1 MVIKQLAD
9 LQKEIHQT
17 NVEKGFWPADVVRNR
32 GEMVVLMITELS
44 EAVEAHREGKEYDP
58 ITRLRKEAK
67 TMWAWEIVDTSDEA
81 WKNWFTCEVK
91 NSLQDELADTVIRIL
106 DYCYGWK
113 IPLSLTEHHFYM
125 KENFGESIVELI
137 EYILRAYRTDVPR
150 HLCIQGS
157 WSVALQMIIS
167 FCEQMNID
175 ILQHVQW
182 KLKYNKTRAFKH
194 GKNY

>member
-1 MVIKQLAD
+1 MD

-44 EAVEAHREGKEYDP
+44 EVVEAHREGKRYDP
-58 ITRLRKEAK
+58 FNVATAFLDGSAVSENPGLS
-67 TMWAWEIVDTSDEA
+67 WESVFQA
-81 WKNWFTCEVK
+81 QVK
-91 NSLQDELADTVIRIL
+91 NSVEDEFADTVIRIL

-113 IPLSLTEHHFYM
+113 IPLSLMEMKFTM

-150 HLCIQGS
+150 HLCVQGS
-157 WSVALQMIIS
+157 WSVALQNIIS
-167 FCEQMNID
+167 FCQQSNID

>member
-1 MVIKQLAD
+1 MD

-17 NVEKGFWPADVVRNR
+17 NLEKGFWPTDVVRNR
-32 GEMVVLMITELS
+32 GEMVVLIITELS
-44 EAVEAHREGKEYDP
+44 EAVEAHREGKRYDP
-58 ITRLRKEAK
+58 FNRATAFLDGSAVSENPGLS
-67 TMWAWEIVDTSDEA
+67 WESV
-81 WKNWFTCEVK
+81 FQVQVK
-91 NSLQDELADTVIRIL
+91 NSVEDEFADTVIRIL

-113 IPLSLTEHHFYM
+113 IPLSLMEMKFTM

-150 HLCIQGS
+150 HLCVQGS

-167 FCEQMNID
+167 FCQQSNID